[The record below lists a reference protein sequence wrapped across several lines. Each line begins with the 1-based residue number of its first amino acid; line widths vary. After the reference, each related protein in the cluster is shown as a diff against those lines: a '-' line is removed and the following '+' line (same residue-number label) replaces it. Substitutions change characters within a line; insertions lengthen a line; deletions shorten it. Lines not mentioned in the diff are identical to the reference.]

1 MARSCHNSAVAS
13 DDDDAQLLAR
23 LAILEAEVKQDS
35 ERDRLRKEQAL
46 AAARTKRQAQLG
58 AQQALRDRQAE
69 LMGKSTAL
77 AKRETSTTDLVENG
91 DDADDADTDEAA
103 GGGIGGMLSLAG
115 RASKAHDE
123 LTVPPKPGEKSWVK
137 AGLGSMLLG
146 PIGWLYAGAW
156 RESVPAAAGWVALAY
171 LLKILPSILLFPVL
185 IVAMPLSGIIG
196 AMYAVR
202 YNRHGA
208 RQRMFTPTPPPKA
221 KRGLKKPPP
230 KRK

>member
-1 MARSCHNSAVAS
+1 MAS

-77 AKRETSTTDLVENG
+77 AKRETSTTDLVEHG
-91 DDADDADTDEAA
+91 DDAEADEPS
-103 GGGIGGMLSLAG
+103 GGGLGGLLSLAG
-115 RASKAHDE
+115 RASKARDE

-156 RESVPAAAGWVALAY
+156 RESVPAAAGWLALAY
-171 LLKILPSILLFPVL
+171 LLKILPSILLLPVL

-208 RQRMFTPTPPPKA
+208 RQRMFSPTPPPKV
-221 KRGLKKPPP
+221 KRGLKRPPP

>member
-69 LMGKSTAL
+69 LIGKSTAL
-77 AKRETSTTDLVENG
+77 AKRETPTTDLV
-91 DDADDADTDEAA
+91 DDEDAEADEPS
-103 GGGIGGMLSLAG
+103 GGGIGGLLSMAG
-115 RASKAHDE
+115 RAAKARDE

-137 AGLGSMLLG
+137 AGLGSMIVG

-156 RESVPAAAGWVALAY
+156 RESVPAAAGWLALAY

>member
-1 MARSCHNSAVAS
+1 MAS

-23 LAILEAEVKQDS
+23 LAKLEAEVKQDS

-77 AKRETSTTDLVENG
+77 AKRETAAEDF
-91 DDADDADTDEAA
+91 ADDGDGAEPIASS
-103 GGGIGGMLSLAG
+103 GGGLGGLLSLAG
-115 RASKAHDE
+115 RASQARDE
-123 LTVPPKPGEKSWVK
+123 LAVPPKPGEKSWVK

-156 RESVPAAAGWVALAY
+156 RESVPAAAGWLALAY

-221 KRGLKKPPP
+221 KRGLKRPPH
-230 KRK
+230 RK

>member
-1 MARSCHNSAVAS
+1 M
-13 DDDDAQLLAR
+13 LAR

-77 AKRETSTTDLVENG
+77 AKRETSTTDLAEHE
-91 DDADDADTDEAA
+91 DDEADEPS
-103 GGGIGGMLSLAG
+103 GGGIGGLLSMAG
-115 RASKAHDE
+115 RAAKARDE
-123 LTVPPKPGEKSWVK
+123 LTVPGEKSWVK

-156 RESVPAAAGWVALAY
+156 RESVPAAAGWLALAY
-171 LLKILPSILLFPVL
+171 LLKILPSILLLPVL
-185 IVAMPLSGIIG
+185 MVALPLSGIIG

-208 RQRMFTPTPPPKA
+208 RQRMFSPTPPPKV
-221 KRGLKKPPP
+221 KRGLKRPPP

>member
-1 MARSCHNSAVAS
+1 MAS

-23 LAILEAEVKQDS
+23 LAKLEAEVKQDS

-58 AQQALRDRQAE
+58 AQQTLRDRQAE

-77 AKRETSTTDLVENG
+77 AKRATPAAEF
-91 DDADDADTDEAA
+91 ADDGEDGEASDDSA
-103 GGGIGGMLSLAG
+103 SRGLGGLLSLAG
-115 RASKAHDE
+115 RAAKARDE

-137 AGLGSMLLG
+137 AGLGSMILG
-146 PIGWLYAGAW
+146 PIGWMYAGAW
-156 RESVPAAAGWVALAY
+156 REAIPAAAGWVAIAY

-208 RQRMFTPTPPPKA
+208 RQRMFSPTPPPKP
-221 KRGLKKPPP
+221 KRGLKRPPP
-230 KRK
+230 QRK